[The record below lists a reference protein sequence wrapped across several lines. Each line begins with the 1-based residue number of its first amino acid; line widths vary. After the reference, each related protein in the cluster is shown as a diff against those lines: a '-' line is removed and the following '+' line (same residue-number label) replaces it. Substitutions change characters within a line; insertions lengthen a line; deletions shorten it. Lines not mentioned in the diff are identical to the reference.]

1 LLQELNVMPLFGTE
15 EWIKAYVEK
24 LNSNQAYAEA
34 ASSWEGDFVF
44 IVRKDGPLD
53 EDMYFWIDLWHG
65 KARDWKVLESP
76 DDVDSAFTFEGPYTN
91 YVKLAKGELD
101 PIQGLMTRK
110 FKLKGNMAKVM
121 RAVKAAN
128 ELVRTITLTDT
139 EYY

>member
-1 LLQELNVMPLFGTE
+1 MPLFGTE

-65 KARDWKVLESP
+65 KARDWKVLKSP
-76 DDVDSAFTFEGPYTN
+76 DEVDAAFTFEGPYTN

>member
-1 LLQELNVMPLFGTE
+1 MPLFGTE